1 MEKSKCEHLRVK
13 KETMLSTVPNI
24 QSYYRLICED
34 CNMVY
39 DSRKL
44 NDYRDDIDIINFLS
58 KVSDREKQSLERK
71 EVIPLRHAAEV
82 LAKYRYEMREAGP
95 TMFGT
100 VEFGD
105 WSKATPEE
113 RQEEINEAKE
123 LLKK

>member
-71 EVIPLRHAAEV
+71 EVIPLLHAAEV
-82 LAKYRYEMREAGP
+82 LAKYLYRNAHYDNDIYEYKHIDAIL
-95 TMFGT
+95 
-100 VEFGD
+100 
-105 WSKATPEE
+105 K
-113 RQEEINEAKE
+113 QQYINEAIDE
-123 LLKK
+123 LKK